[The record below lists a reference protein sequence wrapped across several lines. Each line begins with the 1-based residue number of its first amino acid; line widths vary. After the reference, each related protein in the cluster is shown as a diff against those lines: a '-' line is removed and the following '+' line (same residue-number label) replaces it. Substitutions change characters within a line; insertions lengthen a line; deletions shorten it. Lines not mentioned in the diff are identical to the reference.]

1 MTPRFYL
8 SRRRRQFNPS
18 YLPEP
23 IHYYRHYFPQLPA
36 ITGWVS
42 VRCCFHEDTQ
52 PSLGI
57 NLNFGGFHCFGC
69 GEKGG
74 DIVAFHQ
81 RRYHLTFIEA
91 VNYFGAWEHDDAE

>member
-1 MTPRFYL
+1 MKQRSYFC
-8 SRRRRQFNPS
+8 RRQRRFNPQR
-18 YLPEP
+18 LPLP
-23 IHYYRHYFPQLPA
+23 LHYYQW
-36 ITGWVS
+36 GS

-52 PSLGI
+52 PSLRI

-91 VNYFGAWEHDDAE
+91 VNYFGAWEYEDIE